1 MNSSNKKTP
10 AGMSLVNKPR
20 VAVAKPPAGAPR
32 PFARS
37 LAQPKLAVP
46 VKPQPRSPKP
56 PVKVAKPPVVQTK
69 RAVAPAKPNA
79 LPPRVKN
86 PVVPLVQ
93 RPQLPLR
100 PSVQTKPAGP
110 TQVRNPPVAPKPGLR
125 TQAPLNKTRPAP
137 FPIAIQR
144 KVIAARPSGVIQRQ
158 YAVDAYV
165 TVFEEGGAKWYGV
178 ITNQLVDG
186 YKIRLGGGSK
196 TDTVDVPE
204 EAVHPHPSF
213 AGRYEEHRDNTS
225 VSTAGGKW
233 TARKYSSIMGRK
245 DPSVRGAHME
255 LEFLP
260 GAFVDATR
268 IVLVQTVKAVKNG
281 QVYFINQSVQARSVN
296 NVAIDQ
302 EGRSVSPEY
311 AADPAASPLE
321 FGGVFGGAPVQD
333 EAGSH
338 GYRVKC
344 YNPERWQAKEAWLK
358 DRPHLSGVIGLS
370 SQEFETTAIAA
381 AGTDKGRYYGSVK
394 WGWFWRGPGHK
405 VELIPLK
412 VKSFGSVSK
421 KFIAAAKKWNSV
433 LTSGFV
439 DPVKLPLPNN

>member
-1 MNSSNKKTP
+1 MQT
-10 AGMSLVNKPR
+10 
-20 VAVAKPPAGAPR
+20 
-32 PFARS
+32 
-37 LAQPKLAVP
+37 KLAG
-46 VKPQPRSPKP
+46 P
-56 PVKVAKPPVVQTK
+56 P
-69 RAVAPAKPNA
+69 
-79 LPPRVKN
+79 
-86 PVVPLVQ
+86 
-93 RPQLPLR
+93 
-100 PSVQTKPAGP
+100 
-110 TQVRNPPVAPKPGLR
+110 QVRNPFVAPKPGLR
-125 TQAPLNKTRPAP
+125 PQLPKAPLNKTRPAP
-137 FPIAIQR
+137 APFPKSIQR
-144 KVIAARPSGVIQRQ
+144 KVITGPSSGVIQRQ
-158 YAVDAYV
+158 WAVGAYV

-186 YKIRLGGGSK
+186 YKIRIGGGSK

-233 TARKYSSIMGRK
+233 TALKYSSIMGRK

-296 NVAIDQ
+296 NVSIDQ

-321 FGGVFGGAPVQD
+321 FGGAFGGAPVQD
-333 EAGSH
+333 QAGSH

-358 DRPHLSGVIGLS
+358 DRPHLSGVIGPS

-381 AGTDKGRYYGSVK
+381 AGTDRGRYYGSVK
-394 WGWFWRGPGHK
+394 WGWIWRGPGHK

-412 VKSFGSVSK
+412 VRSFGSVSK

-439 DPVKLPLPNN
+439 DPIKIPIPNN